1 MFKDDYQSELEYLQ
15 RACDELG
22 AREPDLAPMLGR
34 GTDPSVTRL
43 LEGLAFT
50 FARLRQRLDDDMP
63 EIVHPVVENL
73 CPELLRPIPSATVVE
88 LVPSPKLLGRKRVP
102 AGTSFAARARAS
114 EAPCYFRST
123 VDVDV
128 GPWTL
133 RRVDLIGAERRMAR
147 LTLDLLPGATLAD
160 TVPETLEIFLAQPI
174 AVSLEVRH
182 FLLAHVDQVSARSVQ
197 SEQAVLLPRPVA
209 RERPRSLSRA
219 LPMADAFLLLRD
231 YFTFPH
237 RFAFVTFPGF
247 DAVRDLGQATQTI
260 ELDLTFDEPLPR
272 GLTLETGQFALHAVP
287 ASNLFRPPAVSLP
300 LRGDKRSIPLRFDGD
315 LEGTEVFSLEGATLV
330 SRGLR
335 RTSLTAA
342 GALLEPRPTSAP
354 LGFEL
359 RRAPSVIGTRH
370 DVGLTLTG
378 ERLDE
383 QLDDQVSIEVD
394 VWLTQGERAA
404 QVELGAVSVPT
415 ASSPSLMT
423 FRNVT
428 QPTRPLPPSLSGD
441 RLWRFY
447 RLSKTGL
454 GALID
459 LESLGAALALANVP
473 AHHGHPDAK
482 PDAERFAP
490 LLDVRLERG
499 GSSDRDRIHAGAK
512 LRVTLDVRR
521 FSGPGDVRLF
531 GEVLLPLVAATL
543 TETEWVELE
552 ICDAKGTSLER
563 YPRTRGERHGF

>member
-73 CPELLRPIPSATVVE
+73 CPELLRPIPSATVIE
-88 LVPSPKLLGRKRVP
+88 LVPTPKLLGRKRVP

-114 EAPCYFRST
+114 EPACLFRST
-123 VDVDV
+123 SDVDV
-128 GPWTL
+128 APWTL
-133 RRVDLIGAERRMAR
+133 RRVELLGAERRLAR
-147 LTLDLLPGATLAD
+147 LTLDLLPGATLGE

-174 AVSLEVRH
+174 AMSLEVRH
-182 FLLAHVDQVSARSVQ
+182 FLLTHVDQVSVRSAQ
-197 SEQAVLLPRPVA
+197 SRESVLLPRPVA
-209 RERPRSLSRA
+209 RARPLPSRA

-247 DAVRDLGQATQTI
+247 GAARDLGQGTQTL
-260 ELDLTFDEPLPR
+260 ELDLSFDEPLPR
-272 GLTLETGQFALHAVP
+272 GLTLETSQFALHAVP
-287 ASNLFRPPAVSLP
+287 AANLFRPPAVSLP

-315 LEGTEVFSLEGATLV
+315 SEGTEVFSVEGATLV

-335 RTSLTAA
+335 RTPLTAA
-342 GALLEPRPTSAP
+342 GALLEPRRTSAT

-359 RRAPSVIGTRH
+359 RRAVSVVGTRH
-370 DVGLTLTG
+370 DVVLTLAG
-378 ERLDE
+378 EQLDE

-404 QVELGAVSVPT
+404 QLELGAISVPT

-447 RLSKTGL
+447 RLCKTGL
-454 GALID
+454 GAMVE
-459 LESLGAALALANVP
+459 LEALGTALSLANVP

-490 LLDVRLERG
+490 LLDVRMERG

-512 LRVTLDVRR
+512 LRVSLDVRR

-531 GEVLLPLVAATL
+531 GEVLLPLFAATL
-543 TETEWVELE
+543 TDTEWVELE
-552 ICDAKGTSLER
+552 LCDAKGASLER
-563 YPRTRGERHGF
+563 FPRTRGDRHGF